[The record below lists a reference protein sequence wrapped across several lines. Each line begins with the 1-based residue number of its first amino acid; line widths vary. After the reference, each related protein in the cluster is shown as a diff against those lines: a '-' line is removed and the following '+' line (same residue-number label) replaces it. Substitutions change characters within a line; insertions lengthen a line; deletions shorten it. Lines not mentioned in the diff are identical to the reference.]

1 MSAALTIIAVTTAVA
16 GQQDVLRT
24 AQQQLVAETLKE
36 PGCLRYELSQS
47 LDDPR
52 ILVFTESWASEKD
65 WRAHMQGD
73 ALQRFRASG
82 ASRLIEDFRLLRL
95 SSVTDGTQA

>member
-1 MSAALTIIAVTTAVA
+1 MSAPLTIIAITTAIA
-16 GQQDVLRT
+16 GQQDILRT
-24 AQQQLVAETLKE
+24 AQHQLVAETVKE

-52 ILVFTESWASEKD
+52 ILVFTESWASDQD

-73 ALQRFRASG
+73 ALQRFHASG
-82 ASRLIEDFRLLRL
+82 ASRLIEDFKLLRL
-95 SSVTDGTQA
+95 SPVTDGTQA